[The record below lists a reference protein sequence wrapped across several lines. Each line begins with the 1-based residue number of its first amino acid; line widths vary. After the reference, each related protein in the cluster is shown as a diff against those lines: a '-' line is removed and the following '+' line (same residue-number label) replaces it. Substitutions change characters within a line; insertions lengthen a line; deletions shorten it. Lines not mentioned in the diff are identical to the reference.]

1 MAGHVLDLKDTSSI
15 QDLLER
21 KYLHMRKLNTE
32 INSLIKLLLPEMLY
46 NQLINFCQII
56 TATTNEIHRGQSY
69 ES

>member
-1 MAGHVLDLKDTSSI
+1 MAGHVLDLKDTSPI

-56 TATTNEIHRGQSY
+56 TKENLRDR
-69 ES
+69 

>member
-56 TATTNEIHRGQSY
+56 TKENLRDR
-69 ES
+69 

>member
-32 INSLIKLLLPEMLY
+32 INSLIKLLLAEMLY

-56 TATTNEIHRGQSY
+56 TKENLRDS
-69 ES
+69 